1 MAKEVFSGGLN
12 DEEKAELKAVLKV
25 AKQCNY
31 ESKHTRHV
39 TQLALEIFDD
49 LEDLHQL
56 DTQARYYLLCAALLH
71 DIGVHTEGPH
81 GHHKTALNI
90 ILSTP
95 LLKFNQKDR
104 LIIGSIARY
113 HRRAL
118 PSLEHDHFR
127 ALNPNE
133 REIVCKL
140 AGILRV
146 ADGLDYSHR
155 SRIGHTRTDF
165 NDGKITCQCYIRK
178 EPVKKEIRSANK
190 KSDLLSQTFNRK
202 VKFKILQGE
211 EFIGLS

>member
-1 MAKEVFSGGLN
+1 MTKKAFLRGLN
-12 DEEKAELKAVLKV
+12 EDEKMELKAVLKV

-31 ESKHTRHV
+31 EPKHTKQV
-39 TQLALEIFDD
+39 TKIALEIFDD
-49 LEDLHQL
+49 LADLHQFGPHE
-56 DTQARYYLLCAALLH
+56 RYYLLCAALLH

-81 GHHKTALNI
+81 AHHKTALNI

-118 PSLEHDHFR
+118 PSKKHDHFQ

-133 REIVCKL
+133 RDMVSKL
-140 AGILRV
+140 SGILRV

-155 SRIGHTRTDF
+155 SRVQHTQTTYD
-165 NDGKITCQCYIRK
+165 DKKITCQCFIKK
-178 EPVKKEIRSANK
+178 EPVKQEIKSAQK
-190 KSDLLSQTFNRK
+190 KSDLLAQTFNRAI
-202 VKFKILQGE
+202 KFKIQKGE
-211 EFIGLS
+211 EFIGWS

>member
-1 MAKEVFSGGLN
+1 MAKHAFKIGLN
-12 DEEKAELKAVLKV
+12 NEEKAELKAVLKV

-39 TQLALEIFDD
+39 TKIALEIFDD

-56 DTQARYYLLCAALLH
+56 GPHERYYLLCAALLH
-71 DIGVHTEGPH
+71 DIGVHTEGPQ

-95 LLKFNQKDR
+95 MLKFSQKDR

-118 PSLEHDHFR
+118 PSRNHDHYR
-127 ALNPNE
+127 ALNPDE
-133 REIVCKL
+133 RKIVCKL
-140 AGILRV
+140 AGMLRV

-155 SRIGHTRTDF
+155 SRIDRTHTVFSDE
-165 NDGKITCQCYIRK
+165 KITCECSIRK
-178 EPVKKEIRSANK
+178 EPVKKEIQSAQK
-190 KSDLLSQTFNRK
+190 KSDLLSETFNRK
-202 VKFKILQGE
+202 VKFKTLQGE
-211 EFIGLS
+211 EFVGWS